1 MKAVV
6 IREFGGIERL
16 EYGDIE
22 TPIPGPGEVLV
33 RLRAAGVNH
42 LDHDVREGVSGFPVT
57 LPHVPGIE
65 GSGEVAELGPGVSST
80 EIGARVS
87 INLLKSCG
95 QCRNCLGGLDNICL
109 NGEVLGVGMWGTF
122 AEYVRVHER
131 QLTAMPDALSFEAA
145 AATHLC
151 FSTAWHMTVT
161 LGGVRADMDV
171 LVNAAGSGVGSAAL
185 QIAVLHGANV
195 IASAGSDEKLVKAKA
210 LGAADVIN
218 YSTQKLAEEAVRLTG
233 GKGPDLVV
241 ECVGG
246 EVLRDSITA
255 VRSGGMLVTC
265 GAHAGEQIQLDVIE
279 LFRKHLRLQGS
290 SLATRLEME
299 HVLSLVGDGKLKP
312 VIHTSLPLEKVQ
324 QAATLIANRNFFGK
338 MVLTV

>member
-6 IREFGGIERL
+6 IREYGGIERL
-16 EYGDIE
+16 EYQDVE

-33 RLRAAGVNH
+33 RVRAAGVNH

-80 EIGARVS
+80 EVGARVS

-95 QCRNCLGGLDNICL
+95 QCRNCLDGQDNLCL

-122 AEYVRVHER
+122 AQYVRVHER

-145 AATHLC
+145 AAAHLC

-171 LVNAAGSGVGSAAL
+171 LVNAAGSGVG
-185 QIAVLHGANV
+185 AVCH
-195 IASAGSDEKLVKAKA
+195 
-210 LGAADVIN
+210 
-218 YSTQKLAEEAVRLTG
+218 
-233 GKGPDLVV
+233 
-241 ECVGG
+241 
-246 EVLRDSITA
+246 
-255 VRSGGMLVTC
+255 VT
-265 GAHAGEQIQLDVIE
+265 
-279 LFRKHLRLQGS
+279 S
-290 SLATRLEME
+290 
-299 HVLSLVGDGKLKP
+299 
-312 VIHTSLPLEKVQ
+312 
-324 QAATLIANRNFFGK
+324 
-338 MVLTV
+338 